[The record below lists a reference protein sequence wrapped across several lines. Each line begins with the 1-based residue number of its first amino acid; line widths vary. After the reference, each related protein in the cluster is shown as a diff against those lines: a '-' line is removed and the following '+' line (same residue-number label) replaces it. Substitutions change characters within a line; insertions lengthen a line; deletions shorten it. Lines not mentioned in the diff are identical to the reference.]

1 MRSTYS
7 VSIRIA
13 LVEDHRALA
22 QGLELL
28 LSAEGFE
35 VVGTASAAPEGARLV
50 RDAAPDVAV
59 IDVGLGEESGI
70 TLARDLLSEDAERGI
85 VIYTGSNDVELLFDG
100 LDSGAR
106 GYALKEG
113 PPSELADAIRAV
125 AQGGTY
131 VDPRLRPA
139 LLSPRATQQAQV
151 SLSGREREI
160 IGLLA
165 RGLTGEQVA
174 EELVLSTET
183 VKTHIRNAM
192 NKLEARNRVHAIAI
206 ALREGIIDFD
216 DAETR

>member
-1 MRSTYS
+1 MA
-7 VSIRIA
+7 IR
-13 LVEDHRALA
+13 LVLIEDHQALA

-28 LSAEGFE
+28 LRAEGFE
-35 VVGTASAAPEGARLV
+35 VAGTAGDADAGATLV
-50 RDAAPDVAV
+50 RDARPDVAV
-59 IDVGLGEESGI
+59 IDVGLGDDSGI
-70 TLARDLLSEDAERGI
+70 ALTRDLIAADGDCGI
-85 VIYTGSNDVELLFDG
+85 VLYTGSNDVELLFDG

-125 AQGGTY
+125 AGGGTY

-139 LLSPRATQQAQV
+139 LLSPRATQQAP
-151 SLSGREREI
+151 SLSSREREI

-165 RGLTGEQVA
+165 KGLTGEQVA

-192 NKLEARNRVHAIAI
+192 TKLEARNRVHAIAI
-206 ALREGIIDFD
+206 ALREGVISFD
-216 DAETR
+216 EPDRNGEASR